1 MGLPSGVRR
10 VAASPQFARLVD
22 VLERLVPARPDTL
35 AVLTFHRVTP
45 DRPDVVPGML
55 SATPD
60 GFAALLDAVARRQR
74 IVGIDEVLRR
84 ARGGRRLRRRSLLL
98 TVDDA
103 YADFAEHAWPALR
116 ARGLPVVL
124 FVPTAY
130 PDAPDRAFWWERLFG
145 AIRAT
150 DRSTIDGPDGP
161 LPLTTEAEREAA
173 YRRLRGALKAMP
185 HEELLRC
192 VDDLVAALGGGATS
206 AAGGAETGADGSAT
220 PANAAAAATS
230 ATSEAGGS
238 AATPAAPAASADGRV
253 LGWDEL
259 RRLRSEGVSLAPHT
273 RTHPLLSRLPGDA
286 GEAEIAGSRED
297 LLRMTG
303 SDLPVFAYPSGAT
316 SAEAADAA
324 RRAGIEIAF
333 TTERG
338 VNDLRSA
345 DWLGLRRINVS
356 VRTPSALVRAQMLR

>member
-1 MGLPSGVRR
+1 LGLPSGVRR
-10 VAASPQFARLVD
+10 VAASQPFARLVD
-22 VLERLVPARPDTL
+22 VLERLVPARTDTL

-45 DRPDVVPGML
+45 DRPGVVPGLL

-60 GFAALLDAVARRQR
+60 GFAALIDAVARRHQ
-74 IVGIDEVLRR
+74 IVGIDDVLRR
-84 ARGGRRLRRRSLLL
+84 ARGGRRLRRRSVLL

-116 ARGLPVVL
+116 GRGLPVVL

-130 PDAPDRAFWWERLFG
+130 PDAPERAFWWERLFG

-150 DRSTIDGPDGP
+150 NRSTIDGPDGP
-161 LPLTTEAEREAA
+161 LPLTTDVEREAA

-185 HEELLRC
+185 HEELVRC
-192 VDDLVAALGGGATS
+192 VDDLVAGLGGGA
-206 AAGGAETGADGSAT
+206 AGAD
-220 PANAAAAATS
+220 AAA
-230 ATSEAGGS
+230 
-238 AATPAAPAASADGRV
+238 ADGRV

-259 RRLRSEGVSLAPHT
+259 RRLQSEGVSLAPHT
-273 RTHPLLSRLPGDA
+273 RTHPLLPRLPGDA
-286 GEAEIAGSRED
+286 SEAEIAGSRED

-303 SDLPVFAYPSGAT
+303 SELPVFAYPSGAT
-316 SAEAADAA
+316 SPEATDAA

-345 DWLGLRRINVS
+345 EWLGLRRINVS
-356 VRTPSALVRAQMLR
+356 VRTPGALVRAQMLR

>member
-10 VAASPQFARLVD
+10 VAASPPFARVVD
-22 VLERLVPARPDTL
+22 VLERLLPARPDTL

-45 DRPDVVPGML
+45 DRPGVVPGLL

-60 GFAALLDAVARRQR
+60 GFASLIDTVARRHQ
-74 IVGIDEVLRR
+74 IVGIDDVLRR
-84 ARGGRRLRRRSLLL
+84 ARGGRRLHRRSVLL

-116 ARGLPVVL
+116 GRGLPVVL

-150 DRSTIDGPDGP
+150 NRSTIDGPDGQ
-161 LPLTTEAEREAA
+161 LPLTTDAEREAA

-185 HEELLRC
+185 HEELVRC
-192 VDDLVAALGGGATS
+192 VDDLVAGLGGGA
-206 AAGGAETGADGSAT
+206 D
-220 PANAAAAATS
+220 AAAV
-230 ATSEAGGS
+230 
-238 AATPAAPAASADGRV
+238 DGRV
-253 LGWDEL
+253 LAWDEL
-259 RRLRSEGVSLAPHT
+259 RRLQSEGVSLAPHT

-286 GEAEIAGSRED
+286 SEAEIAGSRED

-303 SDLPVFAYPSGAT
+303 SELPVFAYPSGAT
-316 SAEAADAA
+316 SPEATDAA

-345 DWLGLRRINVS
+345 NWLGLLRINVS

>member
-10 VAASPQFARLVD
+10 VAASPPFARLVD

-45 DRPDVVPGML
+45 DRPGVVPGLL
-55 SATPD
+55 SATPE
-60 GFAALLDAVARRQR
+60 GFAALLDAVARRHR
-74 IVGIDEVLRR
+74 IVDIDEVLRR
-84 ARGGRRLRRRSLLL
+84 ARGGRQFRRRSVLL

-150 DRSTIDGPDGP
+150 SRSTIDGPEGP
-161 LPLTTEAEREAA
+161 LPLTTDAEREAA
-173 YRRLRGALKAMP
+173 YRHFRGALKAMP
-185 HEELLRC
+185 HDELLRC
-192 VDDLVAALGGGATS
+192 VDDLVAGLGGGA
-206 AAGGAETGADGSAT
+206 AG
-220 PANAAAAATS
+220 AAAT
-230 ATSEAGGS
+230 
-238 AATPAAPAASADGRV
+238 DGRV

-286 GEAEIAGSRED
+286 SEAEIAGSRED

-303 SDLPVFAYPSGAT
+303 SELPVFAYPSGAT
-316 SAEAADAA
+316 SQEAADAA

>member
-10 VAASPQFARLVD
+10 VAASQPFARLVD
-22 VLERLVPARPDTL
+22 VLERIVPARPDTL

-45 DRPDVVPGML
+45 DRPGVVPGLL
-55 SATPD
+55 SATPE
-60 GFAALLDAVARRQR
+60 GFAALLDAVARRHR
-74 IVGIDEVLRR
+74 IVGIDEVLGR
-84 ARGGRRLRRRSLLL
+84 ARGGRRLRRRSVLL

-150 DRSTIDGPDGP
+150 SRSTIDGPDGS
-161 LPLTTEAEREAA
+161 LPLTTDAEREAA

-185 HEELLRC
+185 HDELVRC
-192 VDDLVAALGGGATS
+192 VDDLVAALGGGAP
-206 AAGGAETGADGSAT
+206 AATEGAQTGAA
-220 PANAAAAATS
+220 
-230 ATSEAGGS
+230 GS
-238 AATPAAPAASADGRV
+238 AAAADGRV

-286 GEAEIAGSRED
+286 SEAEIAGSRED

-303 SDLPVFAYPSGAT
+303 SELPVFAYPSGAT
-316 SAEAADAA
+316 SPEAADAA
-324 RRAGIEIAF
+324 RRAGIEVAF

-338 VNDLRSA
+338 VNNLRSA

>member
-10 VAASPQFARLVD
+10 VAESQPFARLVD

-45 DRPDVVPGML
+45 DRPGVVPGLL

-60 GFAALLDAVARRQR
+60 GFAALLDAVARRHQ
-74 IVGIDEVLRR
+74 IVGINDVLRR
-84 ARGGRRLRRRSLLL
+84 ARGGRRLRRRSVLL

-103 YADFAEHAWPALR
+103 YTDFAEHAWPPLR

-130 PDAPDRAFWWERLFG
+130 PDAPDRVFWWERLFG

-150 DRSTIDGPDGP
+150 NRPIIDGPDGQ
-161 LPLTTEAEREAA
+161 LPLRTDAERQAA

-185 HEELLRC
+185 HAELLGC
-192 VDDLVAALGGGATS
+192 VDDLVAGLGGGAH
-206 AAGGAETGADGSAT
+206 
-220 PANAAAAATS
+220 AAA
-230 ATSEAGGS
+230 
-238 AATPAAPAASADGRV
+238 ADGRV
-253 LGWDEL
+253 LAWDEL

-286 GEAEIAGSRED
+286 SEAEIAGSRED

-303 SDLPVFAYPSGAT
+303 SELPVFAYPSGAT
-316 SAEAADAA
+316 SPEATDAA

-356 VRTPSALVRAQMLR
+356 VRTPGALVRAQMLR

>member
-1 MGLPSGVRR
+1 VGLPSGVRV
-10 VAASPQFARLVD
+10 VAASQPFARLVD

-35 AVLTFHRVTP
+35 AVLTFHRVAP
-45 DRPDVVPGML
+45 DRPGVVPGLL

-60 GFAALLDAVARRQR
+60 GFAALLDAVARRHQ

-84 ARGGRRLRRRSLLL
+84 ARGGRRLRRRSVLL

-103 YADFAEHAWPALR
+103 YTDFAEHAWPAMR

-130 PDAPDRAFWWERLFG
+130 PDAPDRAFWWERLF
-145 AIRAT
+145 AATRAT
-150 DRSTIDGPDGP
+150 NRSTIDGPDGP
-161 LPLTTEAEREAA
+161 LPLTTDAEREAA
-173 YRRLRGALKAMP
+173 YRHLRGALKAMP

-192 VDDLVAALGGGATS
+192 VDDLVAALGGGA
-206 AAGGAETGADGSAT
+206 DG
-220 PANAAAAATS
+220 AAAAPDA
-230 ATSEAGGS
+230 
-238 AATPAAPAASADGRV
+238 RV
-253 LGWDEL
+253 LGWEEL

-273 RTHPLLSRLPGDA
+273 RTHPLLSRLPGDVS
-286 GEAEIAGSRED
+286 EAEIAGSRED

-303 SDLPVFAYPSGAT
+303 SDIPVFAYPSGAT
-316 SAEAADAA
+316 SPEATDAA

-356 VRTPSALVRAQMLR
+356 VRTPSVLVRAQMLR

>member
-10 VAASPQFARLVD
+10 VAASQPFARLVD
-22 VLERLVPARPDTL
+22 LLERIVPARPDTL
-35 AVLTFHRVTP
+35 AVLTFHLVTP
-45 DRPDVVPGML
+45 DRPGVVPGLL
-55 SATPD
+55 SATPE
-60 GFAALLDAVARRQR
+60 GFAALLDAVARRYR
-74 IVGIDEVLRR
+74 IVGIEDVLGR
-84 ARGGRRLRRRSLLL
+84 ARGSRRLRRRSVLL

-103 YADFAEHAWPALR
+103 YTDFAEHAWPALR

-150 DRSTIDGPDGP
+150 KRSTIDGPDGS
-161 LPLTTEAEREAA
+161 LPLTTDAEREAA
-173 YRRLRGALKAMP
+173 YRRLRGSLKAMP
-185 HEELLRC
+185 HDELVRC
-192 VDDLVAALGGGATS
+192 VDDLVAALGGGAD
-206 AAGGAETGADGSAT
+206 E
-220 PANAAAAATS
+220 AAAAA
-230 ATSEAGGS
+230 
-238 AATPAAPAASADGRV
+238 AAADGRV

-286 GEAEIAGSRED
+286 SEAEIAGSRED

-303 SDLPVFAYPSGAT
+303 SNLPVFAYPSGAT
-316 SAEAADAA
+316 SPEAADAA
-324 RRAGIEIAF
+324 RRAGIEVAF